1 MFNSVLSIVSL
12 FTTKEV
18 AIEDAAPPVERRQPE
33 YGVRL
38 AVLCTDLYEAME
50 QGRWKDVEYL
60 RKQIEAL
67 MAGK

>member
-1 MFNSVLSIVSL
+1 
-12 FTTKEV
+12 
-18 AIEDAAPPVERRQPE
+18 VERRQPE
-33 YGVRL
+33 NYGVRL